1 MDSNVKMMYFCPS
14 CGSVLGSQK
23 PCFCVKCGAE
33 MVASPYKATRWID
46 MTTEERDAAAKQ
58 WIGLSPAERTA
69 FIESGAL
76 EAQQKKPVTQTA
88 PPPPSTSSWVSLLRG
103 TAYIIMIA
111 GILASLI
118 VGFSMLK
125 RTPLMG
131 IAVLII
137 GILVSVIS
145 VAGLM
150 VFLDMASDISK
161 IRQLLERDE
170 KR

>member
-1 MDSNVKMMYFCPS
+1 M
-14 CGSVLGSQK
+14 
-23 PCFCVKCGAE
+23 
-33 MVASPYKATRWID
+33 
-46 MTTEERDAAAKQ
+46 
-58 WIGLSPAERTA
+58 
-69 FIESGAL
+69 